1 MLSKARDLM
10 YPDSDGMIPPI
21 GTPGQKKRGLEEAEV
36 PCPKRTISTETITP
50 PETPTP

>member
-1 MLSKARDLM
+1 MTSILEILCFV
-10 YPDSDGMIPPI
+10 IFFQ
-21 GTPGQKKRGLEEAEV
+21 PGQKKRGLEEAEV